1 MCESSASVWSGQ
13 ICRKPILYTNLYF
26 VFPLPTK
33 ILICWRIFV
42 PLRDSSFHV
51 SRMWNSWHI
60 QTLRK
65 KKKNKK
71 KENRLE
77 SHLEAHVDVTVL
89 EGGGDVR
96 WRKQGMSLL
105 VVLLTQ
111 LLLFICT
118 PEWTHNRLPA
128 LFPSVAHFKNP
139 PPLWVWNGFF
149 PDRRRNFL
157 LFPPPFAAAA
167 CQSESALSF
176 VFLTRLINIKP
187 NRKNTPTRT
196 HIYFYM
202 YVFTLKRMSSVK
214 GFVFSWPLKHASF
227 LNLSIRD
234 KAAPDQLSGLWKHKA
249 WGAPSAQRNNRLM
262 WALLLET

>member
-1 MCESSASVWSGQ
+1 MTHSDTE
-13 ICRKPILYTNLYF
+13 
-26 VFPLPTK
+26 
-33 ILICWRIFV
+33 
-42 PLRDSSFHV
+42 
-51 SRMWNSWHI
+51 
-60 QTLRK
+60 
-65 KKKNKK
+65 KK
-71 KENRLE
+71 KEEQEKRKSLRE
-77 SHLEAHVDVTVL
+77 PFGGTCGRHCT
-89 EGGGDVR
+89 GRGGDVR

-118 PEWTHNRLPA
+118 PEWTHNRLSA

-196 HIYFYM
+196 HMYFYM

-234 KAAPDQLSGLWKHKA
+234 KADQLSGLWKHKA

-262 WALLLET
+262 WDLLLET